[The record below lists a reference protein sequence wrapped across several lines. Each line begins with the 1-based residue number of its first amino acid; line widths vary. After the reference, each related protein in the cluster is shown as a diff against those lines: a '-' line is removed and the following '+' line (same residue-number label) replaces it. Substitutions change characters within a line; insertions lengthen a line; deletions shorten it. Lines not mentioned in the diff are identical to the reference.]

1 MQLVYFNEG
10 VPSNMNALSF
20 TEYIALNVLGVLLA
34 MMLFVLV
41 ILIGVAFYREVLE
54 RMGKHVHKPFILGQD
69 KIFLGV
75 LSGIGETFNTHSL
88 VVRILFIV
96 FGIWILDVPIT
107 ALAYGLLYL
116 IMKRNTD
123 DFINYYQ
130 SIDGDGQMDDDTHC
144 SVCGNPIEDCEC
156 ELKGGEW
163 VTTEE
168 FEEQHEEDEQ
178 ESLKDMNIEDLEQ
191 TGEDESNESGTVRQH
206 PYYGTT
212 RTRRNLTE
220 RIKKAENNGDDLDPT
235 KYSED
240 E

>member
-20 TEYIALNVLGVLLA
+20 TEYIALNVMGVLLA
-34 MMLFVLV
+34 MLLFVLV
-41 ILIGVAFYREVLE
+41 ILVGVAVYREVLE

-96 FGIWILDVPIT
+96 FGIGALDLPIT

-123 DFINYYQ
+123 DFVEYYQ
-130 SIDGDGQMDDDTHC
+130 EELKDGGEWVEVNYC
-144 SVCGNPIEDCEC
+144 SMCGKPIAECVCGDTED
-156 ELKGGEW
+156 EW

-168 FEEQHEEDEQ
+168 ADGVD
-178 ESLKDMNIEDLEQ
+178 SDIDIEDLAKDK
-191 TGEDESNESGTVRQH
+191 EDDHKQEEVRREH
-206 PYYGTT
+206 PYYATN
-212 RTRRNLTE
+212 RTHRNISD
-220 RIKKAENNGDDLDPT
+220 RVKKANEQ
-235 KYSED
+235 ED
-240 E
+240 EGDKKQMTYPDEF

>member
-10 VPSNMNALSF
+10 VPTTMDAVSF

-41 ILIGVAFYREVLE
+41 ILIGVALYREVLE

-88 VVRILFIV
+88 VVRLLFIV
-96 FGIWILDVPIT
+96 LGVWALDVPIT
-107 ALAYGLLYL
+107 ALSYGLLYL

-123 DFINYYQ
+123 DFVEYYQ
-130 SIDGDGQMDDDTHC
+130 EELNDDTEVNYC
-144 SVCGNPIEDCEC
+144 SMCGKPIAECVCGETED
-156 ELKGGEW
+156 EW

-168 FEEQHEEDEQ
+168 AEGVDPD
-178 ESLKDMNIEDLEQ
+178 LDIEDLAKD
-191 TGEDESNESGTVRQH
+191 TEDDHKQEEVRREH
-206 PYYGTT
+206 PYYATN
-212 RTRRNLTE
+212 RTNRNISD
-220 RIKKAENNGDDLDPT
+220 RIKKANEQ
-235 KYSED
+235 ED
-240 E
+240 EGDKKQLRYPDEF